1 MSDLNFTQMLLGI
14 PGLIIAM
21 TFHEYAHARAAVL
34 LGDRTPLLMGR
45 VTLNPRAHIDPVGLL
60 MLFLVRFGWAK
71 PVLIDPRNFRDPKK
85 GDILVSLAG
94 PAMNLLLGFIAA
106 YILTFIHMHQMD
118 VSATTYKMI
127 QMIAIYNI
135 NFAVFNMLPIPPLD
149 GSHILRNLLPPN
161 LSYRYQSLERYSILI
176 LIVCIMTP
184 VLGYVLEPLVRFVGI
199 VYHFLIGLFIF

>member
-21 TFHEYAHARAAVL
+21 TFHEYAHARTAVL

-106 YILTFIHMHQMD
+106 YILTFIHMHQLD

-199 VYHFLIGLFIF
+199 AYHFLIGLFIF

>member
-1 MSDLNFTQMLLGI
+1 MLLGI

-106 YILTFIHMHQMD
+106 YI
-118 VSATTYKMI
+118 Y
-127 QMIAIYNI
+127 
-135 NFAVFNMLPIPPLD
+135 
-149 GSHILRNLLPPN
+149 
-161 LSYRYQSLERYSILI
+161 
-176 LIVCIMTP
+176 
-184 VLGYVLEPLVRFVGI
+184 
-199 VYHFLIGLFIF
+199 